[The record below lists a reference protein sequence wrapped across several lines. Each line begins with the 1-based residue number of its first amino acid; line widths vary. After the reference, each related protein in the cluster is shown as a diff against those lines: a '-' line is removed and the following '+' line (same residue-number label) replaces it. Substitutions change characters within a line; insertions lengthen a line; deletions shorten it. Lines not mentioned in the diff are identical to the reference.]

1 MSNFMNYHLPHCVH
15 CQDTLLSAPEKED
28 GYWFMRC
35 LSCGARNILSQPPLP
50 LFVPEPE
57 STDALFIGYIDAQA

>member
-1 MSNFMNYHLPHCVH
+1 MPNFMNYHLPPCVH
-15 CQDTLLSAPEKED
+15 CHDPLLSAPEKED

-50 LFVPEPE
+50 SLAPELTNE
-57 STDALFIGYIDAQA
+57 LGFQGFIL